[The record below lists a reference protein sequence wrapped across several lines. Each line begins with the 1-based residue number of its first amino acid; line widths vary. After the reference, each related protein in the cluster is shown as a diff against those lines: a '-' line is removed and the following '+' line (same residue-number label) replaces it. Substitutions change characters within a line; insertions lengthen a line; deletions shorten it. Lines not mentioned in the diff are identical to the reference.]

1 MKFVFVILMSVIS
14 LAGVCEELSVS
25 DAWSRATIP
34 GRMGAVYATI
44 ENLSDKPISIKSI
57 KTTSAK
63 MAQIHESYLDDGVM
77 RMRHMKKFTIPAGEV
92 RKLEPGGL
100 HIMLMRMPEPLKE
113 GTTFEVKFDIDQRED
128 IIFPVVVG
136 AMGQMLKPSE

>member
-1 MKFVFVILMSVIS
+1 MKFVLTVLMSVIS
-14 LAGVCEELSVS
+14 LAGVCEELRVS

-44 ENLSDKPISIKSI
+44 ENLSDRPIRIKGI
-57 KTTSAK
+57 KTQSAK
-63 MAQIHESYLDDGVM
+63 MAQVHESYLDDGMM
-77 RMRHMKKFTIPAGEV
+77 RMRHMKKFTIAPGEV

-100 HIMLMRMPEPLKE
+100 HIMLMRLPEPLKE
-113 GTTFEVKFDIDQRED
+113 GATFEVLFDIDKGDD

-136 AMGQMLKPSE
+136 SMGQMLKPS